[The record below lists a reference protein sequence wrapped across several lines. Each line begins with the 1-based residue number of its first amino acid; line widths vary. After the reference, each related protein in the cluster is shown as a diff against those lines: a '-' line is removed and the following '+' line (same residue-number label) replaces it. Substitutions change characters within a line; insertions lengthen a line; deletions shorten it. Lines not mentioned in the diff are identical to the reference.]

1 MKCAQNLGSTRLPS
15 EEALEPELQ
24 EARGGHW
31 DGWRGLG
38 RALENPARPSGG
50 ARAHC
55 RALAFH
61 QGPGQYIIIPAAKAG
76 IKGK

>member
-1 MKCAQNLGSTRLPS
+1 MKCAQNLGSTQLPS

-24 EARGGHW
+24 EARGRHW

-38 RALENPARPSGG
+38 RALENPVRPSG
-50 ARAHC
+50 ARAHH

-76 IKGK
+76 IKEK